1 MENYKKLI
9 SKNYK
14 KKFLNIF
21 LKNSSKKIITYN
33 EEKIDYKELLSKIIQ
48 INNFIKEKNLEKK
61 TLIIQFKDRSLTL
74 IFYLAAIFS
83 NITICPLDPNLPKSR
98 LNKIKKS
105 INAYKV
111 LKNLSLKNRLYTNTK
126 KLNFSDHNFLITF
139 SSGTSGDPKGIVH
152 STNNILGSSFSYS
165 KLIKLNDK
173 TRVLHC
179 LPEFYMAGI
188 VNTFISCIWTSSQVF
203 IVDTFSV
210 KSIFKLWLNIK
221 NFKINLV
228 YLVPSI
234 YSMISN
240 FSPPNARDIIK
251 NNKIKFLST
260 SNNLYPNIRKTF
272 FRKFKTKIRSC
283 YGITEMGGPLTNE
296 AQGNLQ
302 SDSVGKIIKGC
313 KFKIKTIE
321 NKKIL
326 FFKSTFLCKHLL
338 ISGKKRKIQLDNQ
351 GYFNSQ
357 DTGYIKNRKIILTG
371 REKDILKKGGELI
384 YLKDIENVLIK
395 CGFVEEVAAVGI
407 QDDLSDEK
415 LNIYIVLDS
424 KKNLDKKVKKLIKV
438 SEREMYKT
446 ERPDKIILLTK
457 MPKTSSG
464 KIIKRQLIKV
474 DAKNKIKEIIL

>member
-1 MENYKKLI
+1 
-9 SKNYK
+9 
-14 KKFLNIF
+14 
-21 LKNSSKKIITYN
+21 
-33 EEKIDYKELLSKIIQ
+33 
-48 INNFIKEKNLEKK
+48 
-61 TLIIQFKDRSLTL
+61 
-74 IFYLAAIFS
+74 
-83 NITICPLDPNLPKSR
+83 
-98 LNKIKKS
+98 
-105 INAYKV
+105 
-111 LKNLSLKNRLYTNTK
+111 
-126 KLNFSDHNFLITF
+126 
-139 SSGTSGDPKGIVH
+139 
-152 STNNILGSSFSYS
+152 
-165 KLIKLNDK
+165 
-173 TRVLHC
+173 
-179 LPEFYMAGI
+179 MAGI

-302 SDSVGKIIKGC
+302 SDSVGKTIKGC

-357 DTGYIKNRKIILTG
+357 DTGYIKNRQIILTG

-395 CGFVEEVAAVGI
+395 YSFVKEVAAVGI

-438 SEREMYKT
+438 SEIEMYKT